1 MTEDR
6 KYDEKH
12 NKANEDH
19 RVLPCSDLE
28 PDTFERRYGRRAGLR
43 RFLLSLQTAYGNL
56 ALNGNGGVEN
66 TAVGDNALGGNTGND
81 NTGVGVFSLLNS
93 TGNNNT
99 AIGVTP

>member
-1 MTEDR
+1 MMRSITKLTR
-6 KYDEKH
+6 TTGFFL
-12 NKANEDH
+12 A
-19 RVLPCSDLE
+19 VILSL
-28 PDTFERRYGRRAGLR
+28 T
-43 RFLLSLQTAYGNL
+43 LLSAGTAGAQACGGFCSALQTAYGNL
-56 ALNGNGGVEN
+56 ALNGNGGVEK